1 METAKQTG
9 YVELLRSNANF
20 RWLWM
25 GNLVSLLG
33 DWFNTIALYT
43 LVMQLTASPGA
54 ESAGSPLALAGVF
67 VVKMLPWALASPL
80 AGLLVDRYDRRRL
93 MIGTDVARAMV
104 VLGFLLIDSPGALP
118 LLYALTALQVVLGA
132 VFQPAK
138 SASIPNMVA
147 PRELLTAN
155 ALSAATWSVML
166 AVGAAAG
173 GFATEWLG
181 VRAVFLIDSL
191 TYIVSAWFV
200 YRTSIP
206 QSTVPVRTD
215 VPLVRTAFREVLDGW
230 THLRTEP
237 RIARIAWAK
246 ATWAFAG
253 GGLVFMLVLLGGKVT
268 NSALA
273 AGIGVLF
280 MARGIGTGIGPIVAR
295 AAFKDEANWPAVL
308 GACVAFSGVCY
319 GLVSYVPW
327 IPWRAAPLSLLLLIG
342 LVVLAHASS
351 GANWVLSAVLLQKR
365 TADRYRGRIFATEW
379 FLVMVCNSFSTLIAG
394 LLLEGDVLDLRTA
407 FAAFALAQFGCG
419 VLWIVWVAPRE
430 RATAA
435 RLAEEQADLG
445 MNV

>member
-1 METAKQTG
+1 MATEAQAG
-9 YVELLRSNANF
+9 YAELIRHNVNF
-20 RWLWM
+20 RRLWM

-43 LVMQLTASPGA
+43 LVLQLTAAEGA
-54 ESAGSPLALAGVF
+54 DQAGSPLALAGVF
-67 VVKMLPWALASPL
+67 VVKMLPWALASPV
-80 AGLLVDRYDRRRL
+80 AGLIVDRVNRRRL
-93 MIGTDVARAMV
+93 MIGTDVARAIV
-104 VLGFLLIDSPGALP
+104 VLGFLFIDEPGELPVLYVLI
-118 LLYALTALQVVLGA
+118 ALQVIFGA
-132 VFQPAK
+132 AFQPAK
-138 SASIPNMVA
+138 SASIPNIVSG
-147 PRELLTAN
+147 RELLTAN

-181 VRAVFLIDSL
+181 IRAVFLLDSL
-191 TYIVSAWFV
+191 TYLVSAWFV

-206 QSTVPVRTD
+206 QDTAPARTD
-215 VPLVRTAFREVLDGW
+215 VSLLKAAFGEILDGW

-253 GGLVFMLVLLGGKVT
+253 GGLVFMLALLGSQVT
-268 NSALA
+268 SSALA

-280 MARGIGTGIGPIVAR
+280 MARGIGTGIGPVVAR
-295 AAFKDEANWPAVL
+295 AAFKDERRWPAVL

-319 GLVSYVPW
+319 GLVAYVPW
-327 IPWRAAPLSLLLLIG
+327 IAWSQAPAYLLLLIG
-342 LVVLAHASS
+342 LVALAHASS
-351 GANWVLSAVLLQKR
+351 GANWVLSAVLLQQR
-365 TADRYRGRIFATEW
+365 TPDRYRGRVFATEW
-379 FLVMVCNSFSTLIAG
+379 FLVMLCNSLSTLAAG
-394 LLLEGDVLDLRTA
+394 LLLEWGVLDLRTG
-407 FAAFALAQFGCG
+407 FAAFALAQFACG
-419 VLWIVWVAPRE
+419 ALWVLFIAPRE